1 MERLPEEVCGAQH
14 LAHGCGSRGYLGR
27 PSKLQLEWAWQIKQ
41 ERWRHVWS
49 DVEKQLAESSVQCCS
64 SSRSSMNMR
73 RSAWGWNKGGREAAA
88 AGGEGCFGGGRGRV
102 GLDGAVL
109 LRTEKIQSDHRK
121 FGPNLSPAREVLP
134 SRATWSITGQLP
146 RERGCL
152 AARCF

>member
-1 MERLPEEVCGAQH
+1 MEPNTWPMAVGVVATWEGQANSSWNGPGKLSRKGGGMCG
-14 LAHGCGSRGYLGR
+14 
-27 PSKLQLEWAWQIKQ
+27 QI
-41 ERWRHVWS
+41 WRSSW
-49 DVEKQLAESSVQCCS
+49 AESSVQCCS

-88 AGGEGCFGGGRGRV
+88 AGGEGCLGGGRGRV